1 MSFEKVKSIL
11 VEELDLDADD
21 VTLESNIKEDLG
33 ADSLDMVDLIMSIED
48 EFDIKVAESDAATI
62 KTVGDIV
69 NYIDAQNA

>member
-11 VEELDLDADD
+11 VEELDLDAET

-48 EFDIKVAESDAATI
+48 EFEIKVAESDAASI

-69 NYIDAQNA
+69 NYIEQQQA